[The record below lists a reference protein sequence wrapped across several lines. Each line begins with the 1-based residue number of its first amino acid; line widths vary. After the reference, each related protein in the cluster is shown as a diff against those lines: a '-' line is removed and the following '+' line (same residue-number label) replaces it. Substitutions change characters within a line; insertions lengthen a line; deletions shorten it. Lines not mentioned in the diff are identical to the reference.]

1 MHARTGK
8 LFGVLV
14 ASSAIVLAGTT
25 VIAQAEPTTPPGMV
39 IAEPKGPTC
48 DATVKSVASGP
59 GSLTGLAKAQSS
71 TALASIPA
79 ISTFSNAISGQVNPE
94 VNVAAVLDN
103 GPYIVFAPSDAAFAK
118 LPPEKLESLKADPVA
133 LTALVY
139 YHMALGILGPDDIEG
154 TIYTQH
160 GKPVIV
166 KGSGGDITVNDAKVE
181 CGGIGAD
188 HMRVYIIDTVLD
200 PAAAPTPV
208 TTSAS
213 TTSAAPTTSAT
224 ETTSATQTPAPVTA
238 TETPAPVPA
247 TETTSATQTP
257 APVTVTVTTP
267 AAPAA

>member
-8 LFGVLV
+8 LFGMVV
-14 ASSAIVLAGTT
+14 ASSAIVFAGTT
-25 VIAQAEPTTPPGMV
+25 VIAHAEPTTTPAPV

-59 GSLTGLAKAQSS
+59 GSLTDLAKAQSS

-118 LPPEKLESLKADPVA
+118 LPPEQLEALKTDPVA

-154 TIYTQH
+154 TIYTQQ

-208 TTSAS
+208 TTSTSTTSTTS
-213 TTSAAPTTSAT
+213 TTSATSSAETTTSVPPASG
-224 ETTSATQTPAPVTA
+224 SA
-238 TETPAPVPA
+238 ETPA
-247 TETTSATQTP
+247 
-257 APVTVTVTTP
+257 TVTVTET
-267 AAPAA
+267 ATG

>member
-8 LFGVLV
+8 LFGVVV
-14 ASSAIVLAGTT
+14 ASSAIVFAGTT
-25 VIAQAEPTTPPGMV
+25 VTAHADDPTTTPQMV

-48 DATVKSVASGP
+48 DATVKSVPTGP

-71 TALASIPA
+71 AALASIPA

-118 LPPEKLESLKADPVA
+118 LPPEKLESLKTDPVA

-154 TIYTQH
+154 TVYTQQ

-208 TTSAS
+208 TTSTS
-213 TTSAAPTTSAT
+213 TTSTTSTTPTTSST
-224 ETTSATQTPAPVTA
+224 ETTNSAPASG
-238 TETPAPVPA
+238 PAEAPA
-247 TETTSATQTP
+247 
-257 APVTVTVTTP
+257 TVTVTET
-267 AAPAA
+267 APAG

>member
-8 LFGVLV
+8 LFGVVV
-14 ASSAIVLAGTT
+14 ASSAIVFAGTT
-25 VIAQAEPTTPPGMV
+25 VTAHADDPTTTPQMV

-48 DATVKSVASGP
+48 DATVKSEATGP

-118 LPPEKLESLKADPVA
+118 LPPEKLESLKTDPVA

-154 TIYTQH
+154 TIYTQQ

-208 TTSAS
+208 TTSTS
-213 TTSAAPTTSAT
+213 TTSTTSTTSAT
-224 ETTSATQTPAPVTA
+224 ETTTSAAPTSGA
-238 TETPAPVPA
+238 AETPA
-247 TETTSATQTP
+247 TATQ
-257 APVTVTVTTP
+257 TVTVT
-267 AAPAA
+267 APAPAG